1 VVEEE
6 EITSCKGFNQTF
18 MKVTI
23 LAVAILFATNLFAQQ
38 PDYALR
44 TAWFTQ
50 NGSARNIATGGVM
63 GSLGGDIT
71 ANHVNPAGLGLF
83 KTSEFV
89 MSPGMNFNNNT
100 FKYRGSDSSNSKNNM
115 LYGTSGFVLGS
126 SNARKSKWTS
136 NAIAISINQ
145 VANYNNRVS
154 FKGFNNMSS
163 FSEQYLEELTRDLAD
178 SNAALSNYIFGSSLA
193 FRTFLID
200 TSNNAQGR
208 FDGYQSMVPISTGVN
223 QSYDANT
230 NGGYHELALGLAGN
244 MEDKMYVG
252 GSLTIPIINY
262 NRELTYTE
270 KDATNNPN
278 NQFESFTFQES
289 FSSRGIG
296 MGLKLGTIYKP
307 TEFWRVGVA
316 FHTPQIIGFKDEVRA
331 SMIANTESYARTRS
345 ANSNELNSGNA
356 GESVYTLI
364 TPWRATA
371 SASYVFREVKDTRK
385 QRAFL
390 SGDIEYVNYKSSRFS
405 EADQSEMGGLSI
417 AGKSYYQQVNDAIK
431 ETYRG
436 NFNIKLGGEIKFHT
450 VMFRLGGAYYGS
462 PYADKELD
470 ASRMLATGGIGYRD
484 HGIFIDLSYAHV
496 MNKDVQFAYRLND
509 KPNTFA
515 AQTGSRGTVMLT
527 FGIKF

>member
-1 VVEEE
+1 
-6 EITSCKGFNQTF
+6 
-18 MKVTI
+18 
-23 LAVAILFATNLFAQQ
+23 
-38 PDYALR
+38 
-44 TAWFTQ
+44 
-50 NGSARNIATGGVM
+50 
-63 GSLGGDIT
+63 
-71 ANHVNPAGLGLF
+71 
-83 KTSEFV
+83 
-89 MSPGMNFNNNT
+89 
-100 FKYRGSDSSNSKNNM
+100 
-115 LYGTSGFVLGS
+115 
-126 SNARKSKWTS
+126 
-136 NAIAISINQ
+136 
-145 VANYNNRVS
+145 
-154 FKGFNNMSS
+154 
-163 FSEQYLEELTRDLAD
+163 
-178 SNAALSNYIFGSSLA
+178 
-193 FRTFLID
+193 
-200 TSNNAQGR
+200 
-208 FDGYQSMVPISTGVN
+208 
-223 QSYDANT
+223 
-230 NGGYHELALGLAGN
+230 
-244 MEDKMYVG
+244 
-252 GSLTIPIINY
+252 
-262 NRELTYTE
+262 
-270 KDATNNPN
+270 
-278 NQFESFTFQES
+278 
-289 FSSRGIG
+289 
-296 MGLKLGTIYKP
+296 
-307 TEFWRVGVA
+307 VGVA

-345 ANSNELNSGNA
+345 ANSDELNSGNA